1 MVETAEL
8 EQGTVIAQLTLPLR
22 STELSTVLASSLIWA
37 CQENQA
43 APVPHEADAYFR
55 GEKFAGTRILLY
67 WLTIIACALGRNA

>member
-1 MVETAEL
+1 M
-8 EQGTVIAQLTLPLR
+8 AQLTLRIKIGGTLDGADEFVDRGMPGRLH
-22 STELSTVLASSLIWA
+22 
-37 CQENQA
+37 